1 MGERILQEINDLD
14 EHQLGNIDELKKVKG
29 EKLVKFETEDLN
41 SIKQFIL
48 TFKTLNQ
55 SDTGETRKIFI
66 NAQSITFFKQD
77 SELENVFTRVNVDQI
92 INKRLLEYEDWHTET
107 LTDTGNLT
115 GPQYNLTLSFEDGYS
130 IEIYGYR

>member
-77 SELENVFTRVNVDQI
+77 SKLENVFTRVNVDQI
-92 INKRLLEYEDWHTET
+92 INKRLQEYEDWHTET

-130 IEIYGYR
+130 IEIYSYR

>member
-1 MGERILQEINDLD
+1 MQEINDLD

-77 SELENVFTRVNVDQI
+77 SKLENVFTRVNVDQI
-92 INKRLLEYEDWHTET
+92 INKRLQEYEDWHTET

-130 IEIYGYR
+130 IEIYSYR

>member
-130 IEIYGYR
+130 IEIYSYR

>member
-1 MGERILQEINDLD
+1 MGESILQEINDLD
-14 EHQLGNIDELKKVKG
+14 EPQLGNIDELKKVKG

-77 SELENVFTRVNVDQI
+77 SKLENVCTRVNVDQI

>member
-1 MGERILQEINDLD
+1 MGESILQEINDLD
-14 EHQLGNIDELKKVKG
+14 EPQLGNIDELKKVKG

-41 SIKQFIL
+41 TIKQFIL

-130 IEIYGYR
+130 IEIYGYS

>member
-1 MGERILQEINDLD
+1 MGESILQEINDLD
-14 EHQLGNIDELKKVKG
+14 EPQLGNIDDLKKVKG
-29 EKLVKFETEDLN
+29 EKLVKFKTEDLN

-77 SELENVFTRVNVDQI
+77 SKLENVFTRVNVDQI

>member
-14 EHQLGNIDELKKVKG
+14 EPQLGNIDELKKVKG

>member
-1 MGERILQEINDLD
+1 MGESILQEINDLD
-14 EHQLGNIDELKKVKG
+14 EPQLGNIDELKKVKG

-130 IEIYGYR
+130 IEIYGYS

>member
-1 MGERILQEINDLD
+1 MRILPEINDLD
-14 EHQLGNIDELKKVKG
+14 EHQLGNMDELKEIKG

-55 SDTGETRKIFI
+55 SDTGEFHKIFI
-66 NAQSITFFKQD
+66 NARSITFFKQD

-130 IEIYGYR
+130 IEIYSYR

>member
-1 MGERILQEINDLD
+1 MGESILQEINDLD
-14 EHQLGNIDELKKVKG
+14 EPQLGNIDELKKVKG

-77 SELENVFTRVNVDQI
+77 SKLENVFTRVNVDQI

>member
-1 MGERILQEINDLD
+1 MGGIILQEINDLD
-14 EHQLGNIDELKKVKG
+14 EHQLGNIDDLIKVKG
-29 EKLVKFETEDLN
+29 TKLVNFETEDLKN
-41 SIKQFIL
+41 IKQFIL

-55 SDTGETRKIFI
+55 FDTGEIHKIFI

-77 SELENVFTRVNVDQI
+77 KELENVFTRVNVDQI
-92 INKRLLEYEDWHTET
+92 KNKRLLEYEDWHTET

-130 IEIYGYR
+130 IEIYNYR

>member
-1 MGERILQEINDLD
+1 MGESILQEINDLD
-14 EHQLGNIDELKKVKG
+14 EPQLGNIDDLKKVKG

-66 NAQSITFFKQD
+66 NAHSITFFKQD
-77 SELENVFTRVNVDQI
+77 SKLENVFTRVNVDQI

>member
-92 INKRLLEYEDWHTET
+92 INKRLQEYEDWHTET

-130 IEIYGYR
+130 IEIYSYR